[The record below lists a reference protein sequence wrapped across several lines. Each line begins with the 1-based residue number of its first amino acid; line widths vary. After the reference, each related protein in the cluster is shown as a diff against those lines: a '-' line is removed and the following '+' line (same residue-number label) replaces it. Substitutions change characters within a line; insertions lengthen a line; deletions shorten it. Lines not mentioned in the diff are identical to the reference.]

1 MTAEIFT
8 RLYEQAIPFCLIDC
22 RERRDYVNG
31 HWFGS
36 TNIPL
41 SILPIRLPFLC
52 SDQDFP
58 IYFLDWGDAASVVA
72 LRLIEKLGY
81 QNITPH
87 KTTQPTEPEVGQQ
100 ENMSGQSFWRLPISQ
115 TFWKSHHNN
124 I

>member
-1 MTAEIFT
+1 MTAHIFT
-8 RLYEQAIPFCLIDC
+8 KLYEKAVPFCLIDC

-58 IYFLDWGDAASVVA
+58 IYFLDWEDAASVVA
-72 LRLIEKLGY
+72 LRFIV
-81 QNITPH
+81 
-87 KTTQPTEPEVGQQ
+87 EVVLHGV
-100 ENMSGQSFWRLPISQ
+100 ERILHGRDLVRG
-115 TFWKSHHNN
+115 
-124 I
+124 